1 MPDDRSRLSLP
12 ELHEYDAWNTA
23 LRLLAMQTTI
33 GQGLCAKY
41 GLPEELPHR
50 IVALLTQLNTPQE
63 AQEPVVAQAY
73 INLVDG
79 IAAWHAGPRQPVAL

>member
-50 IVALLTQLNTPQE
+50 IVALLTQLNQ
-63 AQEPVVAQAY
+63 
-73 INLVDG
+73 LVLTG
-79 IAAWHAGPRQPVAL
+79 GGRAAHCSR